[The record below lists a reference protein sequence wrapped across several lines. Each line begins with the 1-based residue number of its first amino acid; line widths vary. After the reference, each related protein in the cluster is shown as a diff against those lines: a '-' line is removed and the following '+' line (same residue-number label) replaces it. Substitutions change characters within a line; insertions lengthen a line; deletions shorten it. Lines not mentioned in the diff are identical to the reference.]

1 MPSLPVFGKLLLELV
16 VGKEVRWEDVD
27 ATIKNYRHKMHA
39 EEILNAVTT
48 CIGCDGD
55 DTFKSGDLIRD
66 SERLRMEFVSRV
78 VLKLQHVLAKGYK
91 MTMEQVFGGNG
102 GIESEAGRLNPFP
115 ATWASA
121 SIATDTLGIPFSSDN
136 KNKWCLHDD
145 YSTEVLDD
153 SEWVALL

>member
-27 ATIKNYRHKMHA
+27 ATIKDYRHKMHA

-78 VLKLQHVLAKGYK
+78 VLKLQHVLAEGYK
-91 MTMEQVFGGNG
+91 MTIEQVFGGNG
-102 GIESEAGRLNPFP
+102 GTGSVAGHSN
-115 ATWASA
+115 ASPTTRTNV
-121 SIATDTLGIPFSSDN
+121 SIAIDTLGIPFSSDN

-145 YSTEVLDD
+145 YNTEILDD